1 MASVGKISIAREWY
15 SKRNREENIESK
27 IVDLLGLSVAE
38 LAEIAGVDAAEMEG
52 VVASQDGAV

>member
-15 SKRNREENIESK
+15 SKRNREENVESK

-52 VVASQDGAV
+52 VVASQGGAV